1 MSVKFIKIDSAAP
14 RIVLVAVGLLFLT
27 LVFFAVK
34 WQLGASVAATTEY
47 KEIAEA
53 AVDLAPSDPQARL
66 VWASLLEKT
75 FLPED
80 LPHSLVE
87 YETAAA
93 LAPEDY
99 QKWFALGR
107 ARERGGDTAG
117 AEKALR
123 KAQELA
129 PHYAQIS
136 WTLGNLLLRQ
146 GKTDEAFAEIQQA
159 AQANP
164 AFNNPAVLAAWQNF
178 DGDLSQVR
186 RAVGDSPAV
195 NSALAVFLARQ
206 KRLDESLSV
215 WNSLPAEGKKVE
227 FKENGREFYNQLIAA
242 KKYRTAQKVL
252 AEISEGDSAVTPG
265 QFADGGFE
273 SDIKTQNPELF
284 EWQLGDAQQPQIG
297 YDNQQK
303 HGGERS
309 LVLVLNSTDGKDFR
323 AVSQTVTVEPG
334 KTYALETFYKS
345 DLKTTATF
353 SWDVADAAD
362 GKVLA
367 STGATDLKTPEWT
380 KLSAKFT
387 APANA
392 EAVVV
397 RLARVTCKSGICP
410 ITGRILF
417 DDFSLTKLD

>member
-1 MSVKFIKIDSAAP
+1 MPVKFIRINSTLP
-14 RIVLVAVGLLFLT
+14 RIVLLFAGLLL
-27 LVFFAVK
+27 LVGIYFSIK

-66 VWASLLEKT
+66 IWASLLEKT

-80 LPHSLVE
+80 LPKSLVE
-87 YETAAA
+87 YENAAA

-99 QKWFALGR
+99 AKWLSLGK
-107 ARERGGDTAG
+107 ARERNGDTTG

-123 KAQELA
+123 KARELA

-146 GKTDEAFAEIQQA
+146 GKTDEGFAEIRQA
-159 AQANP
+159 AEANP
-164 AFNNPAVLAAWQNF
+164 AFNNPAVLAAWQKF
-178 DGDLSQVR
+178 DGDLAQTR

-206 KRLDESLSV
+206 KRLDESLAV
-215 WNSLPAEGKKVE
+215 WNSLPAEGRKTD
-227 FKENGREFYNQLIAA
+227 FRENGREFYNQLIAA
-242 KKYRTAQKVL
+242 KKYRTAQLVL
-252 AEISEGDSAVTPG
+252 AQISEGDAIAAPG

-273 SDIKTQNPELF
+273 SDVKMQNPGLF
-284 EWQLGDAQQPQIG
+284 EWQIGDAQQPQIG

-309 LVLVLNSTDGKDFR
+309 LAVVFNSADGKDFR
-323 AVSQTVTVEPG
+323 AVLQTVTVESG
-334 KTYALETFYKS
+334 KTYELSAFYKS
-345 DLKTTATF
+345 DLKTTSTF
-353 SWDVADAAD
+353 TWEIADAAD
-362 GKVLA
+362 GKTLA
-367 STGATDLKTPEWT
+367 ATAETGTKTSDWT
-380 KLSAKFT
+380 NLTVKFIVPVNT
-387 APANA
+387 
-392 EAVVV
+392 EAIIV
-397 RLARVTCKSGICP
+397 RLSRVACKSGLCP

-417 DDFSLTKLD
+417 DDFSLAKLD